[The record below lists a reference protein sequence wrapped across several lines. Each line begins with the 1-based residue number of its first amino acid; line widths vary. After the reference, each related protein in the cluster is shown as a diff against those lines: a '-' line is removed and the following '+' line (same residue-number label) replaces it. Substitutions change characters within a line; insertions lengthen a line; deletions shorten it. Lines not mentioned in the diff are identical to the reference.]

1 MIGNDIIDLSIP
13 VSKKWNNKR
22 YLDKLFDLEEQ
33 AIIKESENS
42 KIIMLLLW
50 SLKEATYKAH
60 QRRFNLPRKYNPLA
74 FHCKLTSRD
83 QSRSQGSVEIEK
95 YTYFTSSIINSAFIH
110 SVASFETESVASQ
123 KIYGSNKNAYEV
135 ILKDFSL
142 LLKEPIANLK
152 IEKDKNL
159 IPILV
164 GDVLKLEHAFSTSHH
179 GNYAAYV
186 IALMN
191 S

>member
-13 VSKKWNNKR
+13 VSKKWNSKR
-22 YLDKLFDLEEQ
+22 YLDKLFDFEEQ
-33 AIIKESENS
+33 GIIKESENP
-42 KIIMLLLW
+42 KITMLLLW
-50 SLKEATYKAH
+50 SLKEAAYKAH
-60 QRRFNLPRKYNPLA
+60 QRRFSLPRKYNPLA
-74 FHCKLTSRD
+74 FHCKLTCRD

-95 YTYFTSSIINSAFIH
+95 YTYSTSSIINNAFIH
-110 SVASFETESVASQ
+110 SVASIEMESVASQ

-159 IPILV
+159 IPILL

-179 GNYAAYV
+179 GNYAAHV